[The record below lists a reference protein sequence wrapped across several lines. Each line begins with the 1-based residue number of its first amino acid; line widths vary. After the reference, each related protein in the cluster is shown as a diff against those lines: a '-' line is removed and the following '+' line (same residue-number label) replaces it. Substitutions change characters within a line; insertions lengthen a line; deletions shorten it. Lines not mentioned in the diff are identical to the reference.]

1 MLTPNVARTLH
12 LGPNYA
18 LLAAGSVSLVASYKG
33 NGASTGAFPVPAG
46 ITHLV
51 FWVTYTRSAG
61 NPGAISLRPRAS
73 NGTEDAPVG
82 ILEDALDV
90 ITNPPFARQRIFSE
104 ELTPP
109 APSSD
114 AAVTYPPIV
123 VPVVP
128 GTSMWLQVAE
138 IGDIAHPG
146 SVTIYVTGAALG
158 ASS

>member
-1 MLTPNVARTLH
+1 MITPNVARTLH
-12 LGPNYA
+12 LGANYA
-18 LLAAGSVSLVASYKG
+18 LPAAGAASSVASYKG
-33 NGASTGAFPVPAG
+33 NGGSTGAFPVPAG

-82 ILEDALDV
+82 VLEDAIDV
-90 ITNPPFARQRIFSE
+90 ITNPPFGRQRMFST

-114 AAVTYPPIV
+114 VAVTYPPIV

-138 IGDIAHPG
+138 IGDTAHPG
-146 SVTIYVTGAALG
+146 TCTIYVTGAALG
-158 ASS
+158 AAS